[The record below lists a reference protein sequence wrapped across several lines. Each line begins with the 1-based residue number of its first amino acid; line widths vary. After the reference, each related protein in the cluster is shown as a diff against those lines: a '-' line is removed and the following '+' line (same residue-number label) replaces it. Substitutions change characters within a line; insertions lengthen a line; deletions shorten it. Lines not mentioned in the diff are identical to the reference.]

1 MELTKKQEEG
11 LKIALER
18 YKNKEAYTC
27 IAGYAGT
34 GKSTLVKFIIDK
46 LDIPYNNIAF
56 CAYTGKA
63 ASVLSKKG
71 NPGATTAHRL
81 LYHTEE
87 LEDGTYVHTP
97 RMSPEK
103 DLKLIVVDEVSMLEK
118 EQWSILMKWHIP
130 VICLGDPAQLP
141 PIHEDN
147 GVLAQPHVFLD
158 EVMRQA
164 QDSEIIRL
172 SMDVREGK
180 YLHLHKGKD
189 VWVIPSEDVSDKLL
203 TTADIVLCGKNATRQ
218 GLNRRM
224 RQVIWGDKYT
234 DEPINGDKCICLKNY
249 WNEGNLTNG
258 TIGILQGIRRRNTKL
273 FKPKMTADFASEGDG
288 YFFDLHMD
296 HQLLKEGR
304 PTVNKDN
311 WKEYP
316 KKDRPMEFDY
326 ANAITV
332 HKSQGSEYDKV
343 VVFNEYLGD
352 RDYWRRWAYTA
363 ITRSKDKLVIAI

>member
-11 LKIALER
+11 LKIAVER
-18 YKNKEAYTC
+18 CKNKEAYTC

-34 GKSTLVKFIIDK
+34 GKSTLVKFIIDA
-46 LDIPYNNIAF
+46 LEIPFRKIAYI
-56 CAYTGKA
+56 AYTGKA
-63 ASVLSKKG
+63 ASVLARKG

-87 LEDGTYVHTP
+87 LEDGTYIHTP
-97 RMSPEK
+97 RTSPEK

-118 EQWSILMKWHIP
+118 EQWNILMRWKVP

-147 GVLAQPHVFLD
+147 GVLEHPHVFLD

-180 YLHLHKGKD
+180 YLKMHKGKD

-203 TTADIVLCGKNATRQ
+203 LTSDIVLCGKNATRR

-224 RQVIWGDKYT
+224 RQAIWKDKYT
-234 DEPINGDKCICLKNY
+234 DEPRNGDKCICLKNY

-258 TIGILQGIRRRNTKL
+258 TIGVIDGIRQYDTKL
-273 FKPKMTADFASEGDG
+273 FQPKMVADFVSESDG
-288 YFFDLHMD
+288 YFGNLHMD
-296 HQLLKEGR
+296 YKIFTSGLT
-304 PTVNKDN
+304 TVNKDN
-311 WKEYP
+311 WMKYP
-316 KKDRPMEFDY
+316 KKERPMEFDY
-326 ANAITV
+326 ANCITV
-332 HKSQGSEYDKV
+332 HKSQGSEYDRV

-352 RDYWRRWAYTA
+352 REMWRRWAYTA

>member
-11 LKIALER
+11 LKIAVER
-18 YKNKEAYTC
+18 YKNNEAYTC

-34 GKSTLVKFIIDK
+34 GKSTLVKFIIDA
-46 LDIPYNNIAF
+46 LEIPFRKIAYI
-56 CAYTGKA
+56 AYTGKA
-63 ASVLSKKG
+63 ASVLARKG

-87 LEDGTYVHTP
+87 LEDGTYIHTP
-97 RMSPEK
+97 RASPEK

-118 EQWSILMKWHIP
+118 EQWNILMRWKIP

-147 GVLAQPHVFLD
+147 GVLEHPHVFLD

-180 YLHLHKGKD
+180 YLKMHKGKD

-203 TTADIVLCGKNATRQ
+203 LTSDIVLCGKNATRR

-224 RQVIWGDKYT
+224 RQAIWKDKYT
-234 DEPINGDKCICLKNY
+234 DEPMNGDKCICLKNY

-258 TIGILQGIRRRNTKL
+258 TIGTLEYVDTYNTKQ
-273 FKPKMTADFASEGDG
+273 FKPKMIADFVSEEEGR
-288 YFFDLHMD
+288 FEELHMD
-296 HQLLKEGR
+296 YQLFTKGM
-304 PTVNKDN
+304 PTVNAENYK
-311 WKEYP
+311 KYP
-316 KKDRPMEFDY
+316 KEIRPMEFDY
-326 ANAITV
+326 ANCITV
-332 HKSQGSEYDKV
+332 HKSQGSEYDRV

>member
-11 LKIALER
+11 LKIAVER
-18 YKNKEAYTC
+18 YKNNEAYTC

-34 GKSTLVKFIIDK
+34 GKSTLVKFIIDA
-46 LDIPYNNIAF
+46 LEVPYDKIAF

-63 ASVLSKKG
+63 ATVLAKKG

-81 LYHTEE
+81 LYHTKEM
-87 LEDGTYVHTP
+87 EDGTYVHTP
-97 RMSPEK
+97 RTSPEE
-103 DLKLIVVDEVSMLEK
+103 DLKLVVVDEVSMLEK
-118 EQWSILMKWHIP
+118 EQWDILMKWHIP

-147 GVLAQPHVFLD
+147 GVLEHPHIFLD
-158 EVMRQA
+158 EVVRQA
-164 QDSEIIRL
+164 QDSEIIKL

-180 YLHLHKGKD
+180 YLNFYKGKD
-189 VWVIPSEDVSDKLL
+189 VWIIPSEDVSDKLL

-224 RQVIWGDKYT
+224 RQSIWGDKYT

-258 TIGILQGIRRRNTKL
+258 TIGFLQGIRKYNTKL
-273 FKPKMTADFASEGDG
+273 LKPKMIADFASESDG

-296 HQLLKEGR
+296 YQLLSEGK

-311 WKEYP
+311 WKQYP
-316 KKDRPMEFDY
+316 KIERPMEFDY
-326 ANAITV
+326 AQCITV
-332 HKSQGSEYDKV
+332 HKSQGSEYDRV

-352 RDYWRRWAYTA
+352 RDYWKRWAYTA
-363 ITRSKDKLVIAI
+363 ITRSKDKLVVVM

>member
-1 MELTKKQEEG
+1 MELTNKQEEG
-11 LKIALER
+11 LKIAVER

-34 GKSTLVKFIIDK
+34 GKSTLVKFIIDA
-46 LDIPYNNIAF
+46 LEIPHDKIAF

-63 ASVLSKKG
+63 ATVLARKG
-71 NPGATTAHRL
+71 SPGATTAHRL

-97 RMSPEK
+97 RTRPEK
-103 DLKLIVVDEVSMLEK
+103 DLKLIVVDEISMLEK
-118 EQWSILMKWHIP
+118 EQWEILMRWKIP

-147 GVLAQPHVFLD
+147 GVLEHPHVFLN

-180 YLHLHKGKD
+180 YLHLNKGKD
-189 VWVIPSEDVSDKLL
+189 VWVIPDEAVSDKLL
-203 TTADIVLCGKNATRQ
+203 TTADIVLCGKNATRR

-224 RQVIWGDKYT
+224 RQAIWGDKYT
-234 DEPINGDKCICLKNY
+234 DEPIDGDKCICLKNY

-258 TIGILQGIRRRNTKL
+258 TIGVIQAIRKRNTKL
-273 FKPKMTADFASEGDG
+273 FKPEMTADFSSEADG

-296 HQLLKEGR
+296 YKLLKEGA
-304 PTVNKDN
+304 PTVNSDN
-311 WKEYP
+311 WKQYP
-316 KKDRPMEFDY
+316 KKQRPMEFDY

-332 HKSQGSEYDKV
+332 HKSQGSEYDRV

-352 RDYWRRWAYTA
+352 REYWRRWAYTA
-363 ITRSKDKLVIAI
+363 ITRAKDKLVIVL